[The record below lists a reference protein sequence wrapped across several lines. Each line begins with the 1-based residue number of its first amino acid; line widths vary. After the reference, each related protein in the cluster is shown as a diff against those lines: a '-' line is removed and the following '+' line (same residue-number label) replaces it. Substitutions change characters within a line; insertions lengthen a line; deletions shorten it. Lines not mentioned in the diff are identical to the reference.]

1 MKTDY
6 YKFFKYLYYHYD
18 LAGWVAIDKYAISIK
33 PNQSLA
39 DLKHIKDMLIELE
52 EEGIIEW
59 KADIKTTNEHDIY
72 SYHWLDIEKYKN
84 DFGQQQGDPSNPI
97 RVEVKLTRV
106 KGIDYAEQ
114 YINAQSNLSNN
125 FWIRFLTVGL
135 LIITALGLL
144 VQVKQCRI
152 SQDQLNL
159 SIQDTV
165 QQFPKIY
172 PNDHSNNH
180 HSTTQQND
188 SIVTY
193 NKDTAKLKDTAHKS
207 Q

>member
-6 YKFFKYLYYHYD
+6 YKFFKYLYDHYD

-52 EEGIIEW
+52 AEGIIEW
-59 KADIKTTNEHDIY
+59 KADIRTTNEHGIY
-72 SYHWLDIEKYKN
+72 SYYWLDIERYKKK
-84 DFGQQQGDPSNPI
+84 FGQLQSDPSNPI

-125 FWIRFLTVGL
+125 YSIRILTFGL
-135 LIITALGLL
+135 LVITGFGLL
-144 VQVKQCRI
+144 VQVQQCRI
-152 SQDQLNL
+152 SQLQLNL
-159 SIQDTV
+159 SIKDTLL
-165 QQFPKIY
+165 KHDTNY
-172 PNDHSNNH
+172 PNDHSNFR
-180 HSTTQQND
+180 HSTIQQND
-188 SIVTY
+188 STY
-193 NKDTAKLKDTAHKS
+193 YNDTAKQNDTTH
-207 Q
+207 